1 MEELRRKI
9 TDKTA
14 EIGIIGLGYVGLP
27 LAVEFGKANFKAT
40 GFDTDKHKVSQVKKG
55 VSYILDVPSEDIK
68 DLISTGR
75 LSATTDKDLLNK
87 MDVIIICVP
96 TPLRKTKE
104 PDISYILSATDDIAN
119 NLRKGQLIV
128 LESTTYP
135 GTTEEIILARLG
147 ADSLKV
153 GQDFFL
159 AFSPERVDPGN
170 AKYKTKD
177 IPKVVGGVTKTCTDL
192 SKLLYSQIVKDVI
205 PVSSTRSAEM
215 VKLLEN
221 TFRAVNIG
229 LINELALMCNKM
241 NLDIWEI
248 IDAAKTK
255 PFGFMPFY
263 PGPGL
268 GGHCLSDKEYLAVK
282 CFDRLRVV
290 KIGELFLELKEKPE
304 LKKVYYKNILFIFP
318 VSLQILSF
326 DMLSNKMC
334 FKNINCL
341 TERGY
346 SGKSLELA
354 IDGGRTIKVTDKH
367 PLLMQNGKMSV
378 KFAKDLK
385 RGDEIPLMH
394 SFPKDKELHNIKG
407 INIGE
412 YLEEVNSPLRRKIRV
427 EPKDFQWKDFRDI
440 ITPIVKEDYKYYH
453 DYYRNNQIPFKY
465 YALLKD
471 KLGAM
476 GIDSRRLYLCTGR
489 GPSQVKVSAYV
500 DINEDFC
507 RLVGYYL
514 SEGCITVDSSTRV
527 RFSFNRDEKAYIS
540 DVKNIL
546 ENIGFDYSEY
556 QSKKWHTNCIKV
568 SSEIFGV
575 LLRDILQCGVDS
587 YSMKVPDILL
597 GSKEK
602 YRKNILAGLLRGDGG
617 VDFYTGTRKYKK
629 NNRYYVHKHN
639 TLSVNYFSISD
650 TLFHQVVFLLHTL
663 GIIPTFKKRKNLLT
677 IFGFDNIS
685 KLRGLISGDKGEKID
700 SYFKNRVKSMKSRV
714 FRNYEGFT
722 TSRIKNITSKKMK
735 KVYSLEVEDTN
746 TFVSSYGIISHNCL
760 PCDPI
765 YLSWKARAHGFEARL
780 IELASEINSYMPHHV
795 VDKISDTL
803 NSQKKSLKG
812 SKVFIIGVTYKKDI
826 NDMRESP
833 ALAIINALIEKKAKV
848 QYHDPLAPSFAID
861 GLKLTSSDLTKEN
874 IASSDCVA
882 IITNHSSVDYR
893 LIVDNAGLILD
904 TRNALK
910 DFRENKN
917 IVRL

>member
-27 LAVEFGKANFKAT
+27 LAVEFGKTGFKVT
-40 GFDTDKHKVSQVKKG
+40 GFDTDKEKVSQIKKG

-68 DLISTGR
+68 DLISSGR
-75 LSATTDKDLLNK
+75 LSATTDKNLLNN

-119 NLRKGQLIV
+119 NLKRGQLII

-177 IPKVVGGVTKTCTDL
+177 IPKVVGGVTAACTEL

-268 GGHCLSDKEYLAVK
+268 GGHCL
-282 CFDRLRVV
+282 
-290 KIGELFLELKEKPE
+290 
-304 LKKVYYKNILFIFP
+304 
-318 VSLQILSF
+318 
-326 DMLSNKMC
+326 
-334 FKNINCL
+334 
-341 TERGY
+341 
-346 SGKSLELA
+346 
-354 IDGGRTIKVTDKH
+354 
-367 PLLMQNGKMSV
+367 
-378 KFAKDLK
+378 
-385 RGDEIPLMH
+385 
-394 SFPKDKELHNIKG
+394 
-407 INIGE
+407 
-412 YLEEVNSPLRRKIRV
+412 
-427 EPKDFQWKDFRDI
+427 
-440 ITPIVKEDYKYYH
+440 
-453 DYYRNNQIPFKY
+453 
-465 YALLKD
+465 
-471 KLGAM
+471 
-476 GIDSRRLYLCTGR
+476 
-489 GPSQVKVSAYV
+489 
-500 DINEDFC
+500 
-507 RLVGYYL
+507 
-514 SEGCITVDSSTRV
+514 
-527 RFSFNRDEKAYIS
+527 
-540 DVKNIL
+540 
-546 ENIGFDYSEY
+546 
-556 QSKKWHTNCIKV
+556 
-568 SSEIFGV
+568 
-575 LLRDILQCGVDS
+575 
-587 YSMKVPDILL
+587 
-597 GSKEK
+597 
-602 YRKNILAGLLRGDGG
+602 
-617 VDFYTGTRKYKK
+617 
-629 NNRYYVHKHN
+629 
-639 TLSVNYFSISD
+639 
-650 TLFHQVVFLLHTL
+650 
-663 GIIPTFKKRKNLLT
+663 
-677 IFGFDNIS
+677 
-685 KLRGLISGDKGEKID
+685 
-700 SYFKNRVKSMKSRV
+700 
-714 FRNYEGFT
+714 
-722 TSRIKNITSKKMK
+722 
-735 KVYSLEVEDTN
+735 
-746 TFVSSYGIISHNCL
+746 

-765 YLSWKARAHGFEARL
+765 YLSWKARTHGFEARL
-780 IELASEINSYMPHHV
+780 IELASEINTYMPHYV
-795 VDKISDTL
+795 VDRISDAL
-803 NSQKKSLKG
+803 NSQKKALKG
-812 SKVFIIGVTYKKDI
+812 SKVFIIGITYKKDI

-833 ALAIINALIEKKAKV
+833 ALAIINTLIEKKAKV
-848 QYHDPLAPSFAID
+848 QYHDSLAPGFAID
-861 GLKLTSSDLTKEN
+861 GLKLASVDLTKEN
-874 IASSDCVA
+874 IASSDCVT